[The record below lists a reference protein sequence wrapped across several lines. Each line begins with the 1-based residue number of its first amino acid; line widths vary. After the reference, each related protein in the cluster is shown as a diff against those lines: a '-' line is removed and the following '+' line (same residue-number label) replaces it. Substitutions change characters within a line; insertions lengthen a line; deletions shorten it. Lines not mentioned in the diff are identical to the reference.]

1 MNYLFLASGFEEIE
15 SIVVIDILRRS
26 NMEITIVSIEKQ
38 LEVTGSHHIT
48 IKTDVIF
55 ENVIFENIEWLILPG
70 GMPGTTNLNKHEK
83 LKEIIKKH
91 YEKGGSIAAICAAPL
106 ILGDMNLLQGK
117 SAICYPGY
125 ESHLKGALLSEE
137 KIVDAGNIVTAKGA
151 GVTIPFAL
159 KIVEK
164 SKGMDKA
171 QEIANKIML

>member
-106 ILGDMNLLQGK
+106 ILGAMNLLQGK

-125 ESHLKGALLSEE
+125 ESHLKGALLSHE
-137 KIVDAGNIVTAKGA
+137 KVVDAGNIVTAKGA

>member
-15 SIVVIDILRRS
+15 SIAVIDILRRA

-38 LEVTGSHHIT
+38 LEVTGSHHVT

-83 LKEIIKKH
+83 LKEIIKEH
-91 YEKGGSIAAICAAPL
+91 YEKGGYIAAICAAPL

-117 SAICYPGY
+117 SATCYPGY
-125 ESHLKGALLSEE
+125 ESHLKGALLSHE

>member
-15 SIVVIDILRRS
+15 SIVVIDILRRA

-125 ESHLKGALLSEE
+125 ESHLKGALLSHE
-137 KIVDAGNIVTAKGA
+137 KVVDAGNIVTAKGA

>member
-83 LKEIIKKH
+83 LKKIIKGH

-125 ESHLKGALLSEE
+125 ESHLKGALLSHE
-137 KIVDAGNIVTAKGA
+137 KVVDVGNIVTAKGA

>member
-117 SAICYPGY
+117 SATCYPGY
-125 ESHLKGALLSEE
+125 ESHLKGALLSHE
-137 KIVDAGNIVTAKGA
+137 KVVDAGNIVTAKGA
-151 GVTIPFAL
+151 GVTIPFDL
-159 KIVEK
+159 KIIEK

>member
-48 IKTDVIF
+48 IKTDDIL

-117 SAICYPGY
+117 SATCYPGY
-125 ESHLKGALLSEE
+125 ESHLQGALLSEE
-137 KIVDAGNIVTAKGA
+137 KVVDAGNIVTAKGA

>member
-15 SIVVIDILRRS
+15 SIAVIDILRRS

-125 ESHLKGALLSEE
+125 ESHLKGALLSHE
-137 KIVDAGNIVTAKGA
+137 KVVDAGNIVTAKGA

>member
-125 ESHLKGALLSEE
+125 ESHLKGALLSHE
-137 KIVDAGNIVTAKGA
+137 KEVDAGNIVTAKGA